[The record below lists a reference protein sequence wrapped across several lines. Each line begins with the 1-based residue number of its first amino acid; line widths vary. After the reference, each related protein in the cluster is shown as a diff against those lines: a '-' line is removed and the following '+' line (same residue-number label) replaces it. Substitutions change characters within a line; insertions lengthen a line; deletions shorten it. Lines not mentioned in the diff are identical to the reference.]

1 MLFICFN
8 IDHVLLWG
16 TLTDEVVADGF
27 QFYTTF
33 YNAPPAIKVRAFDLT
48 DFVVAHNFITQ
59 ALLHGMWG
67 VGLIGFL
74 SKLFSWSES
83 AVFFDGS
90 SLGTLPPLQTRHA
103 SSPHNTSSAAYV
115 FGIVVY
121 LTVTVQSLRTIVDP
135 LPGVDSRDDQL
146 MALKVLSAGNV
157 IIIGCLGLIL
167 TLQAGQ
173 VWASRAEAKALAK
186 NLAEEQA
193 AKLAVPVEKKEQ

>member
-1 MLFICFN
+1 MGFKQAAILVPVSFFLGVLFICFN

-16 TLTDEVVADGF
+16 TITDEVVADGF

-33 YNAPPAIKVRAFDLT
+33 YNAPPAIK
-48 DFVVAHNFITQ
+48 

-90 SLGTLPPLQTRHA
+90 SLA
-103 SSPHNTSSAAYV
+103 VYV
-115 FGIVVY
+115 FSIVVY

-135 LPGVDSRDDQL
+135 LPGVDTRDDQI
-146 MALKVLSAGNV
+146 MALKVLSAGNT

-167 TLQAGQ
+167 ALQAGQ

-186 NLAEEQA
+186 MIAEEQA
-193 AKLAVPVEKKEQ
+193 AKLAVPTEKKEQ